1 MAQNLWAQ
9 VGREF
14 AFADNT
20 ELCHSLAGSFKNAYQ
35 RYVLPYET
43 FLCREKPKIQANPV
57 LGSPPKSIVANG
69 TSNGESGGSDV
80 IMHDIKVEQVRGDSS
95 SSAATEQRA
104 STNQSVQTNGLQSA
118 TKTGENQ
125 HREDRELE
133 TRARKR
139 RKTNTAT
146 SNFSPSPS
154 KKVAVAQSKPG
165 ENCETCGRGD
175 DGVHMLLCDGCE
187 AGYHIY
193 CLDPPLTVVPKI
205 DWYCS
210 KCLVGTGEF
219 GFEEGDTYSLAEFQK
234 KANKWKATYFK
245 TQNDLV
251 VGQEITSV
259 TERDVEKE
267 FWRLVQDVHE
277 TVEIEYGADI
287 HSSTHGSAF
296 PTLEKNP
303 TDPYS
308 ADPWNLNI
316 MPLLEDSLLR
326 YIKTD
331 ISGMTVPWLY
341 VGMCFS
347 TFCWHNEDHYTYSI
361 NYQHFGETKTWYGIP
376 GSHAEKFE
384 DVMRRAVPELFEQQ
398 PDLLLQLVTIFSPEK
413 LREEGV
419 DVYACD
425 QHPNEFVIT
434 FPQAYHAG
442 FNHGFNFNEAVNFA
456 TPDWVLEGFSK
467 DCVDRYR
474 TFSRQPVFSH
484 DELLLTAAAH
494 DQTVKTAIWLAPA
507 LVEMVQREIKRR
519 LAIRAANPEFQQ
531 TLIEED
537 VPEDEYQCG
546 VCKVFCYLSQI
557 SCDCTSKVTCL
568 DHAED
573 LCDCNLSSRIQ
584 RHRFTDDFL
593 IKTEKRISDRA
604 KLPSDWRDKFFNT
617 LKEGPTPHIK
627 VLRALLAEGDRIPY
641 PLEELKTLRSFVGR
655 VNNWIEAA
663 SPLLAKKGMSVG
675 RRKSEK
681 VKKLAGPS
689 EADEQE
695 RQKVEQQRQ
704 PDYPDK
710 LILEAQKLAFD
721 SQEIKAL
728 QEKSE
733 AIKAWRKDARA
744 LMAMPQI
751 SIDRCHEIIESGQAL
766 NVELPEVHQFVTY
779 VTQLKWL
786 EEARPSFGKP
796 IPLEDVIRMWDSGKA
811 CGVPV
816 EALEMHRLA
825 LRRKEG
831 EAWEEH
837 VAKALSS
844 NKVPM
849 QTVVQCLN
857 TAVKICVR
865 SETLAKLRGILEK
878 ANQVHKEVEAFEART
893 KLPNN
898 RQKPS
903 LQEYQTLQTKL
914 ELLVTKP
921 TQAEKMPNYA
931 KQLTDWTRKG
941 KRIFGKSNA
950 PMDIFGQHLEHV
962 AQRNLACLSLDDV
975 PRDPVEP
982 ASRETSPTREVGEPR
997 AEIFCMCRQP
1007 EAGLMLECDVCHEWY
1022 HGKCLKVAR
1031 KELKSTNKYIC
1042 PICDWREEIP
1052 RSSNRPKLEEMEELE
1067 SDAHKLPLQTPEL
1080 EKLSLIT
1087 STARRFKERVMPL
1100 LSSYLT
1106 LTSAELPTLKFYL
1119 RKLEGAEILLA
1130 AETNFFRAK
1139 IHDICPIAPIPPP
1152 KIDESKSTKKPRLS
1166 KKKRE
1171 ELEALG
1177 INPSSMLAGTSTPVG
1192 QASNGTPSRADS
1204 QSPSMDRSAIEPT
1217 RQDGT
1222 QRPFQAQEQPIF
1234 NGSPSPYAQT
1244 YESPQ
1249 QPYQSLSPQPQYG
1262 GMSNSY
1268 QSSASTP
1275 AFANTYMP
1283 DAYANAHH
1291 FTHNGDHNLE
1301 AAGNMFTHLGQNG
1314 LTQEL
1319 LNNAIKSHSDLEPRE
1334 VEMGD
1339 AHFLMDFAN
1348 SAGEYPEVV
1357 QEANIEENEESLME
1371 SFLNE

>member
-1 MAQNLWAQ
+1 M
-9 VGREF
+9 
-14 AFADNT
+14 
-20 ELCHSLAGSFKNAYQ
+20 S
-35 RYVLPYET
+35 
-43 FLCREKPKIQANPV
+43 
-57 LGSPPKSIVANG
+57 
-69 TSNGESGGSDV
+69 
-80 IMHDIKVEQVRGDSS
+80 DIKPSLEIADKSS
-95 SSAATEQRA
+95 
-104 STNQSVQTNGLQSA
+104 NLLDQSPEHAVHTNGHKSA
-118 TKTGENQ
+118 TLAEGRVHSEASQGNQ
-125 HREDRELE
+125 VQRTE

-139 RKTNTAT
+139 RKKESMTSTN
-146 SNFSPSPS
+146 SPSPT
-154 KKVAVAQSKPG
+154 KKVAVEQAKPG

-193 CLDPPLTVVPKI
+193 CLDPPLSSVPKI

-219 GFEEGDTYSLAEFQK
+219 GFEEGDTYSLAEFQQ
-234 KANKWKATYFK
+234 KANKWKSTYFK
-245 TQNDLV
+245 TQNDIV
-251 VGQEITSV
+251 TGQEISSI
-259 TERDVEKE
+259 TEHDVEKE

-277 TVEIEYGADI
+277 TVEVEYGADI

-303 TDPYS
+303 LNKYS

-361 NYQHFGETKTWYGIP
+361 NYQHFGEAKTWYGIP
-376 GSHAEKFE
+376 GGHAEKFE

-398 PDLLLQLVTIFSPEK
+398 PDLLLQLVTIFSPGK
-413 LREEGV
+413 LQEEGV
-419 DVYACD
+419 DVFACD

-456 TPDWVLEGFSK
+456 IPDWVSGGFSK
-467 DCVDRYR
+467 ACVDRYR
-474 TFSRQPVFSH
+474 TFARQPVFSH

-494 DQTVKTAIWLAPA
+494 DQTIKTAIWLAPA
-507 LVEMVQREIKRR
+507 LAEMTEREIARR
-519 LAIRAANPEFQQ
+519 LNIRESHPEFLQ
-531 TLIEED
+531 TLVEED
-537 VPEDEYQCG
+537 VPEEEYQCG
-546 VCKVFCYLSQI
+546 ACKVFCYLSQI
-557 SCDCTSKVTCL
+557 ICKCTSKVTCL

-573 LCDCNLSSRIQ
+573 LCDCPMSSRTL
-584 RHRFTDDFL
+584 RHRFSDDF
-593 IKTEKRISDRA
+593 IVKTEKRVSERA
-604 KLPSDWRDKFFNT
+604 RLPSAWRDKFFST

-627 VLRALLAEGDRIPY
+627 VLRTLLAEGDRIPY
-641 PLEELKTLRSFVGR
+641 PIEELKTLRSFVGR
-655 VNNWIEAA
+655 VNSWIDEAA
-663 SPLLAKKGMSVG
+663 PLILKKGMNVG

-681 VKKLAGPS
+681 WKKSSRPS
-689 EADEQE
+689 EVEEEEKKKAE
-695 RQKVEQQRQ
+695 RQRQ

-710 LILEAQKLAFD
+710 LVSEAKKLAFD
-721 SQEIKAL
+721 SQEISAL

-733 AIKAWRKDARA
+733 AIKAWRRDARA

-786 EEARPSFGKP
+786 EEARPSFGKS

-831 EAWEEH
+831 EAWEEQ
-837 VAKALSS
+837 VSKALAN

-849 QTVVQCLN
+849 QTIVQFL
-857 TAVKICVR
+857 ASAAKICVR
-865 SETLAKLRGILEK
+865 SDTLAKLQGILEK
-878 ANQVHKEVEAFEART
+878 ANQVHKEVEIFEAKT
-893 KLPNN
+893 KLLDNT
-898 RQKPS
+898 QKPT
-903 LQEYQTLQTKL
+903 LQEYLALQTKL

-931 KQLTDWTRKG
+931 KRLTDWTRKG

-950 PMDIFGQHLEHV
+950 PMDIFGQHLDHV
-962 AQRNLACLSLDDV
+962 ARRNLACLSLDDV

-982 ASRETSPTREVGEPR
+982 SSREASPTHDAGEPR

-1007 EAGLMLECDVCHEWY
+1007 EAGLMLECDACHEWY
-1022 HGKCLKVAR
+1022 HRKCLKVPR
-1031 KELKSTNKYIC
+1031 KELTSANKYVC

-1052 RSSNRPKLEEMEELE
+1052 RASNRPKLEEMEELE
-1067 SDAHKLPLQTPEL
+1067 SDAYKLPLQTPEL
-1080 EKLSLIT
+1080 DKLALIT
-1087 STARRFKERVMPL
+1087 STARRFKERVAPL

-1130 AETNFFRAK
+1130 VETNFFRAK
-1139 IHDICPIAPIPPP
+1139 IHDICPFAPKPPP

-1166 KKKRE
+1166 KKKKE

-1177 INPSSMLAGTSTPVG
+1177 INPSTMMTSTGTPMHRVES
-1192 QASNGTPSRADS
+1192 ATDTPSRADS
-1204 QSPSMDRSAIEPT
+1204 QSPIVDIKRDSPAVDESNMHPGPE
-1217 RQDGT
+1217 
-1222 QRPFQAQEQPIF
+1222 PIF
-1234 NGSPSPYAQT
+1234 ESSPSPSGCSYRRSCAFE
-1244 YESPQ
+1244 ESPRPFPVSCAFDR
-1249 QPYQSLSPQPQYG
+1249 PYSLSPQPQYG
-1262 GMSNSY
+1262 ALSNSY

-1275 AFANTYMP
+1275 AFANAYMP
-1283 DAYANAHH
+1283 DAYANVHQYSGAV
-1291 FTHNGDHNLE
+1291 DHTLE
-1301 AAGNMFTHLGQNG
+1301 TAGNMFTHLGQTALN
-1314 LTQEL
+1314 TDL
-1319 LNNAIKSHSDLEPRE
+1319 LNNAIKPHSDLEPRD
-1334 VEMGD
+1334 VEMNG
-1339 AHFLMDFAN
+1339 ANFLMDFAN
-1348 SAGEYPEVV
+1348 QTGEFPEA
-1357 QEANIEENEESLME
+1357 EAENGGEENEESMME